1 MALRLIPFVGFVLGL
16 VTVAGGALAQQV
28 YEYTMPEWG
37 IKNMQSYINSQ
48 RHLAAKAKETG
59 ATVLISNHSE
69 FDNAYNKNRMLAG
82 RGNGPHPYEI
92 GADWVQRYFTVTE
105 NCARATQLKLEQQPA
120 QSR

>member
-1 MALRLIPFVGFVLGL
+1 VNVVYSGGTAL
-16 VTVAGGALAQQV
+16 V
-28 YEYTMPEWG
+28 YECTKPEWG
-37 IKNMQSYINSQ
+37 IKNMQTYINSQ
-48 RHLAAKAKETG
+48 RHLAAKAKETS

-105 NCARATQLKLEQQPA
+105 NCARATQFKLEQQPA